1 MKNQLILSA
10 TIAILAGCASAS
22 YQTATANI
30 SAEAA
35 AQVVDGS
42 TTKTE
47 IFSLFGEPNGFN
59 PTMGGGTQDMMRMS
73 KMSLSDDS
81 PYDKIM
87 HYKNCIMTASAKIMG
102 PFSVGSGTA
111 EVCDTFTAL
120 VNEQDIV
127 VAHSYVENNV
137 LKPENVAKIQQNTSY
152 RKDVI
157 RALGGPNSIVIQKDK
172 ELYIYKNCITKSNMN
187 SWGGTGLGMALG
199 KEAQTNRSNCQQASI
214 IMDKSS
220 GKVLKTNFIPFRK
233 K

>member
-1 MKNQLILSA
+1 MKNYLTLTLLVS
-10 TIAILAGCASAS
+10 TLAGCASS
-22 YQTATANI
+22 SFQTATANI

-35 AQVVDGS
+35 SQVVDGV

-47 IFSLFGEPNGFN
+47 IFTLFGEPNGFN
-59 PTMGGGTQDMMRMS
+59 PTMGGGTQDMMRVS
-73 KMSLSDDS
+73 KMSLNDDS
-81 PYDKIM
+81 PYDKVM
-87 HYKNCIMTASAKIMG
+87 HYKNCIMTASAKILG
-102 PFSVGSGTA
+102 PFSVGSGTV

-137 LKPENVAKIQQNTSY
+137 LKPENVAKIQKNLSY

-157 RALGGPNSIVIQKDK
+157 RALGGPGSIITQKDK

-187 SWGGTGLGMALG
+187 TWGGTGLGMALG

-214 IMDKSS
+214 VMDKAS